1 MKEKIYTIPI
11 NDAFDENTECAVCA
25 FLKKEEKDRI
35 EYALGDS
42 MMQPDE
48 RIIGNEKGYCNRHTE
63 MMFEF
68 GNKLSHALI
77 LETRLD
83 YLEQIIKKTEEKL
96 NKPKKAVFGKSKFKE
111 DVDNTFSKTNEAIS
125 GCVICSRLDD
135 IMKIFTENLFF
146 MYKSDDEF
154 KNKIFNSKGFC
165 MHHFMLLVNSAP
177 SYLNTEDAYEFIKKL
192 CALQKE
198 NISRVKEDV
207 SWFTKKFDYR
217 FKDES
222 WKNSRDAVPRGCEKT
237 AMYMNV
243 NWDNE

>member
-11 NDAFDENTECAVCA
+11 NDAFDEYSECPVCS
-25 FLKKEEKDRI
+25 FMKKEEQSRV

-48 RIIGNEKGYCNRHTE
+48 RIVGNEKGYCNRHTH
-63 MMFEF
+63 MMFAF

-83 YLEQIIKKTEEKL
+83 YLNDVIEKTENELK
-96 NKPKKAVFGKSKFKE
+96 KPKKNFFKKAKNTDQSKHE
-111 DVDNTFSKTNEAIS
+111 FSKIHNAIS
-125 GCVICSRLDD
+125 GCIICERLENT
-135 IMKIFTENLFF
+135 MKAFTENLFY
-146 MYKSDDEF
+146 MYKNDASFRDKF
-154 KNKIFNSKGFC
+154 FASKGFC
-165 MHHFMLLVNSAP
+165 MQHFVHLAES
-177 SYLNTEDAYEFIKKL
+177 SEKYLGTEEAHEFVTKL

-217 FKDES
+217 YKDES
-222 WKNSRDAVPRGCEKT
+222 WKNSRDAVIRGCEKT
-237 AMYMNV
+237 AMYMPFEDENK
-243 NWDNE
+243 